1 MTEESGERQVGTPE
15 GRKARLEE
23 KHRQRQ
29 EADAWYMDGL
39 AGLGAQD
46 NGEPDYHRSGE
57 RGAEAPAEAEAELRD
72 AIVCGMPSLAG
83 CGRAASRW

>member
-39 AGLGAQD
+39 AELGMQG

-57 RGAEAPAEAEAELRD
+57 RG
-72 AIVCGMPSLAG
+72 CGMPSLAG